1 MKGRGLSKTIFKEMD
16 LVSVVNYDINKKIG
30 VPSILKTGNGVIL
43 ECSYQVRQIEYL
55 IEKDRVWN
63 TLEKKNDYLE
73 TIKVF
78 TEWQKECENDSVDE
92 TNYEELERLANKE
105 KELRLIP

>member
-1 MKGRGLSKTIFKEMD
+1 MNYYENNMKL
-16 LVSVVNYDINKKIG
+16 IG
-30 VPSILKTGNGVIL
+30 EAYPNLD
-43 ECSYQVRQIEYL
+43 YL

-78 TEWQKECENDSVDE
+78 TEWQKECENNQIDE
-92 TNYEELERLANKE
+92 TNDEELERLANKE
-105 KELRLIP
+105 KELRQNINNAYKNYIKTLIEDQKAQAVSETE